1 MVICLDRHSCFFM
14 LCKPVVTVL
23 TTVICLDQH
32 WPALLF
38 MFWSKYSNVTSSS
51 RSYGHLARPALLLCK
66 PVGIT
71 SLWHLFFSAF
81 FHFGIF
87 SLQHLFT
94 SASLHFSIYSLQH
107 LFTSASFHFS
117 IFSLWHLFTSLGHP
131 FTLLRHLF
139 TLASFSL
146 HLSWHRAAILSCH
159 LSRLLHP
166 LLWLEK

>member
-1 MVICLDRHSCFFM
+1 MSHHPLVAMVICLHRHFCFVSQSASPHF
-14 LCKPVVTVL
+14 
-23 TTVICLDQH
+23 
-32 WPALLF
+32 
-38 MFWSKYSNVTSSS
+38 
-51 RSYGHLARPALLLCK
+51 
-66 PVGIT
+66 GIF
-71 SLWHLFFSAF
+71 SFRHFFTLAF

-117 IFSLWHLFTSLGHP
+117 IFSLWHLFTLLGHP

-159 LSRLLHP
+159 LSRLLHR
-166 LLWLEK
+166 LLKKRLN